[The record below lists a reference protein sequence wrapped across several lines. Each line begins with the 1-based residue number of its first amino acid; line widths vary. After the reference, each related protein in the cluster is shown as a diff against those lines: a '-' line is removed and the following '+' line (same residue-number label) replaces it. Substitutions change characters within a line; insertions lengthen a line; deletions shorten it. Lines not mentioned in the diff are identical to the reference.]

1 MKQSGLSLL
10 GRVMEVIQYPEKLHS
25 QLYENI
31 CVKVKLRLQQ
41 DRVRHGVIP
50 RLREAP

>member
-1 MKQSGLSLL
+1 
-10 GRVMEVIQYPEKLHS
+10 MEVIQYPEKLHS